1 MSKIESVKS
10 LSLNYDYECNIV
22 LSSVQIIFLTLQK
35 AKQILE
41 STHTPHAK
49 SDMQQS

>member
-1 MSKIESVKS
+1 MTKIKNVKS
-10 LSLNYDYECNIV
+10 LSLNYDYECNIC
-22 LSSVQIIFLTLQK
+22 SVQIIFLTLQN